1 VTRLVP
7 IDDLGRLLPDGASAR
22 LYNANGRPLPI
33 LLRRAQG
40 AWLAEA
46 PIEELRLWC
55 RENRCPERLMA
66 LRCEAIAAI
75 ARGPRE
81 AAEAL
86 WRVLGMLEIA
96 LLPPAAAAVHP
107 STPARAGAWREE

>member
-1 VTRLVP
+1 MTRLVP
-7 IDDLGRLLPDGASAR
+7 IEDLGRLLPEGAGAR

-46 PIEELRLWC
+46 PIGELRGWC
-55 RENRCPERLMA
+55 REGGCPERL
-66 LRCEAIAAI
+66 LSLSCEAIIVAA
-75 ARGPRE
+75 RSPRE

-96 LLPPAAAAVHP
+96 LLPPVAAAHTSAH
-107 STPARAGAWREE
+107 ARAGAWREE